1 MSSWRRATSIAAT
14 AVALL
19 AVLGPTAGPAA
30 AEAHEVVV
38 GPSDDVHAALSAALP
53 GTVVKL
59 KAGTYHQFLNPPA
72 GVTLEGS
79 GTGALDGTVL
89 VWPNSGT
96 NLCSYGVLSALVCMT
111 NGDRVTNL
119 RVDITGSPAV
129 FGIATTGSPTGTSV
143 DDVAVVGNQP
153 ADGIFLNGSNV
164 TIRGTETSGFHEGV
178 LVTAVG
184 ADVRDNF
191 GHGNCTGIAVFDFG
205 LAGPP
210 FGPIGQASNVT
221 LEGNREQGPLPCPS
235 GTGAGIFLL
244 GAPHST
250 VRDNAF
256 SGLNTAAIVTA
267 SSYSTID
274 GNTIRDSCLGIDLL
288 NLGIPAP
295 DGPADHDV
303 VFGNE
308 VHGNPATA
316 CYAVPAGTFASGV
329 RADGATNATVAG
341 NEVHVS
347 LTGQSA
353 APVDGIFVDGQS
365 KNVAVTRNE
374 VHEALNGS
382 PGYDVGWDGT
392 GTHITFVRNEC
403 SSSNPAGLCAGD

>member
-1 MSSWRRATSIAAT
+1 MRRALIAAMAAT
-14 AVALL
+14 VVAS
-19 AVLGPTAGPAA
+19 VGVVAGPAA
-30 AEAHEVVV
+30 AEPHDVVV
-38 GPSDDVHAALSAALP
+38 GPGDNVQAVLAAAAP
-53 GTVVKL
+53 GTTVKL

-72 GVTLEGS
+72 GVTIDGS
-79 GTGALDGTVL
+79 GKGALDGTVL
-89 VWPNSGT
+89 AWPTSGT

-111 NGDRVTNL
+111 NGDRVTDL

-129 FGIATTGSPTGTSV
+129 FGIATTGSPTGTTV
-143 DDVAVVGNQP
+143 DDVAVVGNQT
-153 ADGIFLNGSNV
+153 ADGIFLNGSHA
-164 TIRGTETSGFHEGV
+164 TIRGTDTSGFHEGL

-184 ADVRDNF
+184 AEVRDNF

-221 LEGNREQGPLPCPS
+221 LEGNREQGPLPCPP

-244 GAPHST
+244 GTPHST
-250 VRDNAF
+250 VRDNTF
-256 SGLNTAAIVTA
+256 SDLNGAAIVTT

-303 VFGNE
+303 VRGNE
-308 VHGNPATA
+308 VHGDPATA
-316 CYAVPAGTFASGV
+316 CYAVPAGTFASGI

-347 LTGQSA
+347 LASQSA

-365 KNVAVTRNE
+365 QNVTVTGNE
-374 VHEALNGS
+374 VREALNGS
-382 PGYDVGWDGT
+382 PGYDLGWDGT
-392 GTHITFVRNEC
+392 GTGISFARNEC
-403 SSSNPAGLCAGD
+403 SSSDPAGLCAGD